1 MESVERKMDQIGR
14 VVIPRH
20 MRTAYGIDG
29 EGTDVELI
37 PMKDGILIR
46 QLKPSCIV
54 CKSEDKLVNYRDRF
68 ICEECLK
75 GFNEQ
80 NK

>member
-37 PMKDGILIR
+37 PMKDGKTIKTI
-46 QLKPSCIV
+46 KPV
-54 CKSEDKLVNYRDRF
+54 TV
-68 ICEECLK
+68 
-75 GFNEQ
+75 FNDDLYEVDYD
-80 NK
+80 